1 MTDRELLTAYVMHGD
16 EQSLGTFI
24 GRYQDSMFRFVSR
37 LLGDP
42 DAAQDVVQQAFVQVI
57 RHPKKL
63 LRVEC
68 CHNWLL
74 RVARNLGVDHVRKSA
89 RQRRVTE
96 ELQAQT
102 LQDAGTPTATPQQ
115 PAHEAAVEKQ
125 ELLDLVYREID
136 RLSPRHRELLLL
148 RVQEKKSYREI
159 AEITGLTATNVGFL
173 LHQAMQT
180 MTQRLRG
187 VGEGRPHAGDETTT

>member
-1 MTDRELLTAYVMHGD
+1 MTDRELLTAYVLHGD
-16 EQSLGTFI
+16 EESLGTFI
-24 GRYQDSMFRFVSR
+24 GRYQDSMYRFVSR

-42 DAAQDVVQQAFVQVI
+42 NAAQDVVQQAFVQVI

-63 LRVEC
+63 LKVEC

-74 RVARNLGVDHVRKSA
+74 RVVRNLGIDHIRKSA
-89 RQRRVTE
+89 RQRRATE
-96 ELQAQT
+96 TLQT
-102 LQDAGTPTATPQQ
+102 LTPPAAEKEV
-115 PAHEAAVEKQ
+115 AHEAAVEKQ
-125 ELLDLVYREID
+125 ELLDLVYQEME

-159 AEITGLTATNVGFL
+159 AEITGLSATNVGFL
-173 LHQAMQT
+173 LHQAMKT

-187 VGEGRPHAGDETTT
+187 VGEGRPHRDERSPHE

>member
-16 EQSLGTFI
+16 EKSLGTFM

-42 DAAQDVVQQAFVQVI
+42 NAAQDVVQQAFVQVI
-57 RHPKKL
+57 RHPKRL
-63 LRVEC
+63 LSVDC

-74 RVARNLGVDHVRKSA
+74 RVARNLGVDHLRRTA

-96 ELQAQT
+96 TLQT
-102 LQDAGTPTATPQQ
+102 LTPAATDKE
-115 PAHEAAVEKQ
+115 PAHEAAVEQ
-125 ELLDLVYREID
+125 RELLDLVYCEIE

-148 RVQEKKSYREI
+148 RVQEKKTYREI
-159 AEITGLTATNVGFL
+159 AEITGLSATNVGFL
-173 LHQAMQT
+173 LHQAMKT

-187 VGEGRPHAGDETTT
+187 VGEARPRPEERSPNDE